1 MLQTSEKTAILP
13 EQELVVKKISFSLM
27 YFTKPIIWSSILPF
41 LLRSTW
47 EREATFWFW
56 NEAAIL
62 IAVCL
67 CYYTQR
73 SPSRW
78 QTCWTFVGSG
88 LYSRPSSLRDLDS
101 CLPELTRAMLRRKP
115 TRIELRGEDIEEYE
129 KVKKLWAKDPK
140 KDEEAAKAQ
149 SFLGNDDS
157 PMPLNDPKRI
167 LRIHERIG
175 YKPDTVPSD
184 GTVTFLS

>member
-1 MLQTSEKTAILP
+1 
-13 EQELVVKKISFSLM
+13 
-27 YFTKPIIWSSILPF
+27 
-41 LLRSTW
+41 
-47 EREATFWFW
+47 
-56 NEAAIL
+56 
-62 IAVCL
+62 
-67 CYYTQR
+67 
-73 SPSRW
+73 
-78 QTCWTFVGSG
+78 
-88 LYSRPSSLRDLDS
+88 
-101 CLPELTRAMLRRKP
+101 MLRRKP

-157 PMPLNDPKRI
+157 PMPLKDAKRI
-167 LRIHERIG
+167 LKIHERIG

>member
-1 MLQTSEKTAILP
+1 
-13 EQELVVKKISFSLM
+13 
-27 YFTKPIIWSSILPF
+27 
-41 LLRSTW
+41 
-47 EREATFWFW
+47 
-56 NEAAIL
+56 
-62 IAVCL
+62 
-67 CYYTQR
+67 
-73 SPSRW
+73 
-78 QTCWTFVGSG
+78 
-88 LYSRPSSLRDLDS
+88 
-101 CLPELTRAMLRRKP
+101 MLRRKP

>member
-1 MLQTSEKTAILP
+1 MLSVCVTIHNVARSVGKPA
-13 EQELVVKKISFSLM
+13 ELSLAQDC
-27 YFTKPIIWSSILPF
+27 IAF
-41 LLRSTW
+41 LLDQCFS
-47 EREATFWFW
+47 
-56 NEAAIL
+56 
-62 IAVCL
+62 
-67 CYYTQR
+67 
-73 SPSRW
+73 
-78 QTCWTFVGSG
+78 
-88 LYSRPSSLRDLDS
+88 
-101 CLPELTRAMLRRKP
+101 ELTRIMLRRKP

>member
-1 MLQTSEKTAILP
+1 MLSACVTIHNVAPRVGKPA
-13 EQELVVKKISFSLM
+13 ELLLAQDCDPSF
-27 YFTKPIIWSSILPF
+27 
-41 LLRSTW
+41 
-47 EREATFWFW
+47 
-56 NEAAIL
+56 
-62 IAVCL
+62 
-67 CYYTQR
+67 
-73 SPSRW
+73 
-78 QTCWTFVGSG
+78 
-88 LYSRPSSLRDLDS
+88 LRDLGILGS
-101 CLPELTRAMLRRKP
+101 CLPELAMLRRKP

-140 KDEEAAKAQ
+140 KDEEASKAQ

>member
-1 MLQTSEKTAILP
+1 MLSACVTIHNVAPRVGKPA
-13 EQELVVKKISFSLM
+13 ELLLAQACDPSF
-27 YFTKPIIWSSILPF
+27 
-41 LLRSTW
+41 
-47 EREATFWFW
+47 
-56 NEAAIL
+56 
-62 IAVCL
+62 
-67 CYYTQR
+67 
-73 SPSRW
+73 
-78 QTCWTFVGSG
+78 
-88 LYSRPSSLRDLDS
+88 LRDLDLGILGS
-101 CLPELTRAMLRRKP
+101 CLPELAMLRRKP

-140 KDEEAAKAQ
+140 KDQEAAKAQ